1 MSLPNT
7 NNVAPLPVS
16 EREKTMIRNA
26 VRQNA
31 DRKPLLFS
39 RQEGRAMIGICQ
51 RLFDEQV
58 ARGAIGC
65 VRIAG
70 RVLFRQCDI
79 DGFIARCAIPA
90 KPRSGAI

>member
-1 MSLPNT
+1 MPPCVMQVNT
-7 NNVAPLPVS
+7 SIHNVTPLPVS
-16 EREKTMIRNA
+16 EREKPET
-26 VRQNA
+26 
-31 DRKPLLFS
+31 KLLFS

-79 DGFIARCAIPA
+79 DGFIARCAVPA